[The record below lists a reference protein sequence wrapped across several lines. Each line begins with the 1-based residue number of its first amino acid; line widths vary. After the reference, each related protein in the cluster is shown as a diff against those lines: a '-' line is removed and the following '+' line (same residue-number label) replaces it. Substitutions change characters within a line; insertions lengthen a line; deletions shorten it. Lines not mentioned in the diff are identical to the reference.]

1 MEKLLLGVEALGFLE
16 GEGLKVLESCL
27 ARDEDEAAKAAARIG
42 FPVALK
48 ISSPDVVHKTE
59 TGGIRVFLKS
69 EEEVRRAFREIVER
83 FKSENPEKRIDG
95 VMAQRLG
102 SGFELIVGTRKD
114 KQFGP
119 VLMFGL
125 GGIFAEAIR
134 DVSFRLIPVEAR
146 DAREMVEELKSYTAL
161 KNPRSGTV
169 DIASIEDFL
178 MRVSGLME
186 RHEEIEEMDLNP
198 VFVTGSDIEVCDA
211 RIRIAPFNAVRGQK

>member
-1 MEKLLLGVEALGFLE
+1 MEKLLLGVDALAFLD
-16 GEGLKVLESCL
+16 GEGLRVLESCL
-27 ARDEDEAAKAAARIG
+27 AKDEHEAAREAAKIG

-48 ISSPDVVHKTE
+48 ICSPDVVHKTE

-69 EEEVRRAFREIVER
+69 EEEVRRAFGEIVEQFR
-83 FKSENPEKRIDG
+83 SDYPEKRIDG

-102 SGFELIVGTRKD
+102 RGFELIVGTQKD

-125 GGIFAEAIR
+125 GGIFAEAVR

-146 DAREMVEELKSYTAL
+146 DAREMIEELKSYTAL

-169 DIASIEDFL
+169 DIAAIEEFL
-178 MRVSGLME
+178 VRVSSLME
-186 RHEEIEEMDLNP
+186 RHGEIQEMDLNP
-198 VFVTGSDIEVCDA
+198 VFVTGSDIEICDA
-211 RIRIAPFNAVRGQK
+211 RIRIAPFDSATS